1 MPNLTKWVFE
11 RFPKYIIEKEEK
23 EERKRERENNQMTAR
38 TISTQPTVLYCITNM
53 QNGRRYFGITSD
65 PINERMTAH
74 FNAAN
79 IKSDNSPI
87 HIAMAEFPRNVWDVE
102 VIASGERS
110 KMQTLE
116 NKIIRELLIFAGEDL
131 YNMLAG
137 ARNKGKV
144 RSEEV
149 KKRQSEARKG
159 RKMSEAEYILRYG
172 ESREH
177 KEVFHISNATR
188 ALFQELTAGGTI

>member
-1 MPNLTKWVFE
+1 
-11 RFPKYIIEKEEK
+11 
-23 EERKRERENNQMTAR
+23 MTAR
-38 TISTQPTVLYCITNM
+38 TISNQPTVLYCITNM
-53 QNGRRYFGITSD
+53 QTGRRYFGITSD
-65 PINERMTAH
+65 PIKERMTAH

-87 HIAMAEFPRNVWDVE
+87 HIAMREFPRNVWDVE
-102 VIASGERS
+102 IIAQGERS

-116 NKIIRELLIFAGEDL
+116 NKIIRELLIFAGEDI
-131 YNMLAG
+131 YNLIAG
-137 ARNKGKV
+137 ERNKGKV

-149 KKRQSEARKG
+149 RKRQSEARKG

-177 KEVFHISNATR
+177 KEVFHISQSCR
-188 ALFQELTAGGTI
+188 ALFAELTQGGNI